1 MSMIKIES
9 YLIIDK
15 LRVVDDAVD
24 KLSKTFL
31 VKMERVFS
39 QDNDDVDKQLPPTN
53 KTFLIK
59 MECADTEGVVQGLVY
74 PEDNSFGALVPP
86 PEVEALF

>member
-1 MSMIKIES
+1 MKSIRIIIPMMSMIKIES
-9 YLIIDK
+9 YLIVDK

-39 QDNDDVDKQLPPTN
+39 QDNDDVDICRMYSL
-53 KTFLIK
+53 
-59 MECADTEGVVQGLVY
+59 
-74 PEDNSFGALVPP
+74 
-86 PEVEALF
+86 

>member
-1 MSMIKIES
+1 MIKIES
-9 YLIIDK
+9 YLIVDK
-15 LRVVDDAVD
+15 LRDVDDAVV

-39 QDNDDVDKQLPPTN
+39 QDDDDVDKQLPPTN

-59 MECADTEGVVQGLVY
+59 MESADNTYYCQ
-74 PEDNSFGALVPP
+74 
-86 PEVEALF
+86 